1 MADKVCSSGWVLEK
15 EVKGDNVEYKPFF
28 MNVRG
33 EDIIGPYGDVAVPD
47 VNYTNMDFIKSE
59 AVRISGNNKMTPYL
73 DNYKYT
79 FLTPDKTSKATIDS
93 NLNFDLITKYDV
105 YANKNRIS
113 IIPNTLANSANI
125 HIIRVPIIL
134 PFKIKNT
141 ELFIN
146 ELSVNTD
153 AVYNILTVS
162 AEYNRASEVQFLNE
176 ISVYFRIL
184 YNAPNPTIDTLIK
197 GMIQGTFMELTL
209 NLSGKLYK

>member
-1 MADKVCSSGWVLEK
+1 MADKICSSGWVLEK
-15 EVKGDNVEYKPFF
+15 EVKGDNVDYKPFF
-28 MNVRG
+28 LNVRG
-33 EDIIGPYGDVAVPD
+33 EDIIGPYGELAVPET
-47 VNYTNMDFIKSE
+47 NYTNMDFIKSE
-59 AVRISGNNKMTPYL
+59 AIRISGNNKIAAYL

-105 YANKNRIS
+105 YANANRLT
-113 IIPNTLANSANI
+113 IIPNTLVNSSNV
-125 HIIRVPIIL
+125 HIITVPIIL

-153 AVYNILTVS
+153 AVHNIFTVS
-162 AEYNRASEVQFLNE
+162 AEYNKASEVQFLNE
-176 ISVYFRIL
+176 ISVYFKI
-184 YNAPNPTIDTLIK
+184 YNNDPNPSLDTLIK
-197 GMIQGTFMELTL
+197 GMIKGTFMELTL